1 MLFGCERAYLK
12 SNNDRENSKAVRATS
27 IRPRKERSMYN
38 PIRMMA
44 QIWEESDAEDRK
56 DYIEGFIG
64 FLCLFAI
71 CFMLGGIYV

>member
-27 IRPRKERSMYN
+27 IGSERSNSMYN

-44 QIWEESDAEDRK
+44 QIWKESDTEDRK

-64 FLCLFAI
+64 FVSLFAI

>member
-27 IRPRKERSMYN
+27 IGSERSNSMYN

-44 QIWEESDAEDRK
+44 QIWKESDAEDRK

-64 FLCLFAI
+64 FVSLFAI